1 MKTVEER
8 NLDKIRHAYDLGFK
22 YEKEYYGCAQC
33 ILLAVQDTFGLK
45 NEDVFKSAS
54 GLAAGIGL
62 MGSVCGALTGGVMA
76 LSLKYGRDLQAFKAG
91 DPEGKRLKAYEKTR
105 KLYKR
110 FEDEYGSVI
119 CRDIQKKIFGR
130 SFNLRDPQEFKE
142 FEEAGAHVDKCPGVV
157 GMAAQWVAEI
167 MLDD

>member
-1 MKTVEER
+1 MNKT
-8 NLDKIRHAYDLGFK
+8 KQAYDLGFK
-22 YEKEYYGCAQC
+22 YEKEYYGCSQC
-33 ILLAVQDTFGLK
+33 VLLAIQDTFNLE
-45 NEDVFKSAS
+45 NETVFKSAS

-62 MGSVCGALTGGVMA
+62 LGSVCGALTGGVMA

-91 DPEGKRLKAYEKTR
+91 DPEGKRLKAYEKAR

-119 CRDIQKKIFGR
+119 CKDIQKKIFGR
-130 SFNLRDPQEFKE
+130 SFNLNDPQDFKE

-157 GMAAQWVAEI
+157 GRAAQWIAEI
-167 MLDD
+167 ILEDNEK

>member
-1 MKTVEER
+1 MNKT
-8 NLDKIRHAYDLGFK
+8 KQAYDLGFK

-33 ILLAVQDTFGLK
+33 VLLAIQDTFNLE
-45 NEDVFKSAS
+45 NEVVFKSAS

-91 DPEGKRLKAYEKTR
+91 DPEDKRLKAYEKAR

-119 CRDIQKKIFGR
+119 CKDIQKKIFGR
-130 SFNLRDPQEFKE
+130 SFDLRDPQDFKE

-157 GMAAQWVAEI
+157 GRSAQWIAEI
-167 MLDD
+167 ILEDNEK

>member
-1 MKTVEER
+1 M
-8 NLDKIRHAYDLGFK
+8 DKIKQAFDLGFK

-33 ILLAVQDTFGLK
+33 VLLAIQDTFSLE

-76 LSLKYGRDLQAFKAG
+76 LSLKYGRDLKAFKAG
-91 DPEGKRLKAYEKTR
+91 DPEGKRLTAYEKAR
-105 KLYKR
+105 MLYKR
-110 FEDEYGSVI
+110 FEDEYGSII
-119 CRDIQKKIFGR
+119 CKDIQKRIFGR
-130 SFNLRDPQEFKE
+130 SFDLRDSKDFKE

-157 GMAAQWVAEI
+157 GRAAQWIAEI
-167 MLDD
+167 IIDDDEK

>member
-1 MKTVEER
+1 M
-8 NLDKIRHAYDLGFK
+8 DKIKQAYDLGFK
-22 YEKEYYGCAQC
+22 YEKKYYGCSQC
-33 ILLAVQDTFGLK
+33 VLLAIQDTFGLE

-62 MGSVCGALTGGVMA
+62 MGSACGALTGGVMA

-91 DPEGKRLKAYEKTR
+91 DPEGIRFNAYEKAK

-130 SFNLRDPQEFKE
+130 SFNLRNPQEFKE
-142 FEEAGAHVDKCPGVV
+142 FEKAGAHVDKCPNVV
-157 GMAAQWVAEI
+157 GRAAQWVAEI
-167 MLDD
+167 MLEDKEK